1 MTTTGSRVTS
11 APAIATQE
19 YTAEF
24 AATPGD
30 RRRRYSQV
38 RRTLLHVAALV
49 VVVAGLRA
57 AASVLAPM
65 ALAVFITVV
74 SIPPLQWMRRR
85 GVPLPLAVMII
96 VLVDATVIAA
106 FGLIILQSAIEL
118 RTVAPEYLARVQ
130 DLELQLIQRLQ
141 AAGYDISAV
150 SYQEV
155 VNPERIFGLITGTAL
170 RITGIV
176 GVTLLVLLYVVFMLA
191 ESAALPGKLKQAFGE
206 ALPVSTRLRE
216 IVVDVQHY
224 LTLKT
229 VISLTTGILV
239 GIACAAIGV
248 DFALFWGFLAFVLN
262 YVPSIGSF
270 FAAVPALLVALLQ
283 LGPGPAAML
292 ALVYITINVV
302 IGSVLDPILVGRSLR
317 LSTLVILLSL
327 MFWGWVWGIIGMFLA
342 VPLTAAAKIA
352 MENNPGLRT
361 VAILLGPVRE
371 RRSRRQAPQR

>member
-1 MTTTGSRVTS
+1 
-11 APAIATQE
+11 
-19 YTAEF
+19 
-24 AATPGD
+24 
-30 RRRRYSQV
+30 
-38 RRTLLHVAALV
+38 
-49 VVVAGLRA
+49 
-57 AASVLAPM
+57 M

-74 SIPPLQWMRRR
+74 SIPPLQWMRRK
-85 GVPLPLAVMII
+85 GVPLALAVFII

-118 RTVAPEYLARVQ
+118 RTVAPDYLARVQ
-130 DLELQLIQRLQ
+130 DIELQLIQRLQ

-155 VNPERIFGLITGTAL
+155 VNPERLFGLITGTAL

-191 ESAALPGKLKQAFGE
+191 ESSALPGKLRQAFGE
-206 ALPVSTRLRE
+206 AFPVSGRLRE
-216 IVVDVQHY
+216 IAADVQHY

-239 GIACAAIGV
+239 GIAAAAIGV

-262 YVPSIGSF
+262 YIPSIGSF
-270 FAAVPALLVALLQ
+270 LAAVPAVIVALLQ
-283 LGPGPAAML
+283 LGVGPALLL
-292 ALVYITINVV
+292 ALIYIAINVV

-317 LSTLVILLSL
+317 LSTLVVLLSL

-352 MENNPGLRT
+352 MENNPSLRT

-371 RRSRRQAPQR
+371 RRGRRAAADGE

>member
-1 MTTTGSRVTS
+1 
-11 APAIATQE
+11 
-19 YTAEF
+19 
-24 AATPGD
+24 
-30 RRRRYSQV
+30 
-38 RRTLLHVAALV
+38 
-49 VVVAGLRA
+49 
-57 AASVLAPM
+57 M

-85 GVPLPLAVMII
+85 GVPLPLAVMLI
-96 VLVDATVIAA
+96 VLVDATIIAA
-106 FGLIILQSAIEL
+106 FGFIILQSAIEL
-118 RTVAPEYLARVQ
+118 RTVAPEYLARIQ
-130 DLELQLIQRLQ
+130 EIETQLINRLQ
-141 AAGYDISAV
+141 SAGYDISTV

-155 VNPERIFGLITGTAL
+155 VNPERIFGLVTGTAV

-176 GVTLLVLLYVVFMLA
+176 GITLLVLLYVVFMLA
-191 ESAALPGKLKQAFGE
+191 ESAALPGKLRQAFGE
-206 ALPVSTRLRE
+206 AVPVSGRLRE

-239 GIACAAIGV
+239 GTACAVIGV

-283 LGPGPAAML
+283 LGPGPATLL
-292 ALVYITINVV
+292 ALVYITINIV
-302 IGSVLDPILVGRSLR
+302 IGSLLDPILVGRTLR

-371 RRSRRQAPQR
+371 RRRRRKLPQ